1 MKAEDINDQETLKV
15 WLQNRPH
22 EDAVWIAHRAAMR
35 VLPVWAGLPP
45 DILTRKGGMTDLPIL
60 RALLTSGVGCKYLTP
75 QVRAA
80 AAALALGFDADSSAA
95 QSAAAA
101 RAAAATHDYSA
112 FAAALADAAA
122 LAAATILATDFAD
135 LATEP
140 SLAAT
145 RAATATTCAAAVSA
159 AHASSTAAWRQVTKD
174 CVALQ
179 HRDSLSE
186 VPVWVDAPNLFQ
198 AKWNF
203 ACAAWQANPDY
214 AFWLRWYEAALAGT
228 PPNWSLLHDLALI
241 PNEDWEK
248 GIGHIAGLIATFEE
262 RYHLLRQIAH
272 LQEQLRD
279 VTTLSTA
286 NAASPE
292 HRSHNNPPDLINAPV
307 EIRRAFTVITVA
319 LDDAKAE
326 LETPVPRPSVLRRA
340 GHALLD
346 AVKSILGYCAALGDI
361 ALKEGAKVVGL
372 TGTKWAIGIL
382 AVSVSTQL
390 PPLQSQ
396 ARALLDFAQKLPT
409 LH

>member
-1 MKAEDINDQETLKV
+1 MEAEDVNDQETLKV

-35 VLPVWAGLPP
+35 VLPVWASSV
-45 DILTRKGGMTDLPIL
+45 DNSRRHESDLIGVALL
-60 RALLTSGVGCKYLTP
+60 RALLTSGVGSKFPIAEGMT
-75 QVRAA
+75 
-80 AAALALGFDADSSAA
+80 AAALAYADAGSTILSIALATNAA
-95 QSAAAA
+95 RADPAIAA
-101 RAAAATHDYSA
+101 RAAATKAALADA
-112 FAAALADAAA
+112 PFAAALAASSSSARAA
-122 LAAATILATDFAD
+122 DFARV
-135 LATEP
+135 
-140 SLAAT
+140 AAS
-145 RAATATTCAAAVSA
+145 AAVSWKQI
-159 AHASSTAAWRQVTKD
+159 SND
-174 CVALQ
+174 CEALQ
-179 HRDSLSE
+179 RSE
-186 VPVWVDAPNLFQ
+186 VLDEVPLRVDAPNPFQ
-198 AKWNF
+198 SQWDRT
-203 ACAAWQANPDY
+203 CATWQADPDY
-214 AFWLRWYEAALAGT
+214 AFWLRWYEAALAGN
-228 PPNWSLLHDLALI
+228 PPNWPLLHDIALI
-241 PNEDWEK
+241 PNADWEQ
-248 GIGHIAGLIATFEE
+248 GITHIAGLIAIFEE
-262 RYHLLRQIAH
+262 RYHLLRQIAD

-361 ALKEGAKVVGL
+361 ALKEGAKVVGS
-372 TGTKWAIGIL
+372 TGAKWAIGIL

-390 PPLQSQ
+390 PPLQSL